1 MKLRKMVAAAVA
13 TGVVAVGG
21 AAMANAQP
29 VAGSQV
35 DVYEVA
41 AANPTGGDD
50 LDRPEAIPGI
60 VALATVAA
68 RGFTA
73 ARAPQQVAQ
82 VARAAGWLSGIGMF
96 GIAQVGSQRQLQLES
111 AYFDR

>member
-1 MKLRKMVAAAVA
+1 MAGAGLAQA
-13 TGVVAVGG
+13 TPAS
-21 AAMANAQP
+21 ATT
-29 VAGSQV
+29 

-41 AANPTGGDD
+41 AATPTASGDTAE
-50 LDRPEAIPGI
+50 PQAIPGI
-60 VALATVAA
+60 VAVATVAA

-82 VARAAGWLSGIGMF
+82 VARAAGWLSGIGLF
-96 GIAQVGSQRQLQLES
+96 GVAQVQNTRQLELEK